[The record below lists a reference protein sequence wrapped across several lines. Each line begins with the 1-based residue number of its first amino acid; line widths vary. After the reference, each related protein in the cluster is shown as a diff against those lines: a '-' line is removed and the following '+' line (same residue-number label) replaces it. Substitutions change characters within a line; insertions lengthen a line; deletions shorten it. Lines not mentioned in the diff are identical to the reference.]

1 MRIDQRKVT
10 EMQIVIDISEEYYN
24 EIKEHENFIR
34 RSKNPWKI
42 AVLNGTVLPEK
53 HGDLIDR
60 DELKKYAGW
69 YNLATDKSIH
79 AVLTKEIDWVKPVI
93 ERTKEGENE

>member
-1 MRIDQRKVT
+1 
-10 EMQIVIDISEEYYN
+10 MQIVIELAEQYYSALQKFPESMCN
-24 EIKEHENFIR
+24 ITML
-34 RSKNPWKI
+34 
-42 AVLNGTVLPEK
+42 AVKNGTVLPES

-60 DELKKYAGW
+60 DELKRCAGW

>member
-1 MRIDQRKVT
+1 MA
-10 EMQIVIDISEEYYN
+10 MQVLIDIPSEW
-24 EIKEHENFIR
+24 ITDL
-34 RSKNPWKI
+34 KNGCFGAKHNAYDLAGAI
-42 AVLNGTVLPEK
+42 MNGIVLPDS

-60 DELKKYAGW
+60 DELKRYAGW

>member
-1 MRIDQRKVT
+1 
-10 EMQIVIDISEEYYN
+10 MQVLIDIPSEWITDLENGCFGAKYN
-24 EIKEHENFIR
+24 AYDLAGAIMNGI
-34 RSKNPWKI
+34 
-42 AVLNGTVLPEK
+42 VLQDS

-60 DELKKYAGW
+60 DELKRYAGW